1 MGVFFEKRES
11 PSTKPFITIRYLI
24 LILMV
29 FILIIGLTK
38 GFNFYYLKFLF
49 LASGIG
55 SILDGIESV
64 IKRENKRRI
73 LLDFALGF
81 IWLLTFLLFLGYNSF
96 IFSGLRFFNQ
106 NPINPLEI
114 VVDKNTG

>member
-1 MGVFFEKRES
+1 MAGWIRWCIVVGVFFEKRES

-38 GFNFYYLKFLF
+38 GFNFYYLNFLF

-81 IWLLTFLLFLGYNSF
+81 IWLLTFLLFLG
-96 IFSGLRFFNQ
+96 
-106 NPINPLEI
+106 
-114 VVDKNTG
+114 

>member
-1 MGVFFEKRES
+1 M
-11 PSTKPFITIRYLI
+11 
-24 LILMV
+24 
-29 FILIIGLTK
+29 
-38 GFNFYYLKFLF
+38 KFLF